1 MADGTIRTLMRTDIP
16 RLSPDDPVREA
27 VAVLLAARTSAAPVL
42 DAGGALVGILT
53 ERDCFRPAL
62 DASYYRQWSGVVR
75 DVMSPGVASLDA
87 GLDVVAAA
95 QCFLDHPFRAFPVL
109 EDGAV
114 AGLLDRSALL
124 AALLADG

>member
-1 MADGTIRTLMRTDIP
+1 MADRPISAVMRSDIP
-16 RLSPDDPVREA
+16 RLLPDDPIRQA
-27 VAVLLAARTSAAPVL
+27 VARLLAARTSAAPVL
-42 DAGGALVGILT
+42 DASGNLVGILT

-62 DASYYRQWSGVVR
+62 DASYYQQWTGVVR
-75 DVMSPGVASLDA
+75 DVMSPDVATLDA

-95 QCFLDHPFRAFPVL
+95 QRYLDEPYRAFPVL

-124 AALLADG
+124 EALLSNG